1 VPDEDLESY
10 RTLMTPPA
18 SFEEGFTPRTVL
30 GAFFV
35 GMLLMPGA
43 IYMGLIA
50 GSGLGSA
57 VEWVTIIL
65 FSEVARR
72 SFTPLSR
79 QEIYVLY
86 YVAGG
91 LTGAMGGAVLAGG
104 PVGQLIWNQ
113 YFVQSQAASGFGLT
127 EQIPLWVTP
136 EAGSDALL
144 RRSFLDYAWL
154 PPVVVLVTSQVL
166 ARAEWFSLGY
176 LLFRATS
183 DGERLPFP
191 LAPVAA
197 QGAVALSEGGEGRE
211 TWRWRVFS
219 IGMGI
224 GLVFGGVYIG
234 LPALTGLIASKPISL
249 LPIPW
254 IDLTRATEA
263 FLPAAPLGIGTD
275 LGLVLV
281 GTVLPFWVVVGGFA
295 AAMVHTLGSPLLYH
309 AGYLPHWRPGMDTIL
324 TNFSNDIDVWLS
336 VSVGAGVAVGV
347 VGLAHIRKAT
357 VGRSR
362 PVPGSE
368 RPVGGRGDFGLWGA
382 AGVYLVATLA
392 TILLCMTVLE
402 DDAFPTTFLFAFG
415 FLITPAISYVN
426 ARMTGLTG
434 QTVGFPMVRE
444 GLFLLSG
451 YRGVDIWFAPIPY
464 GDHGR
469 RAQFF
474 REVELTGTSFRSILK
489 AELLL
494 LPVSLVCGFLFWSL
508 IWKMSPIPSPAY
520 PYAQTYW
527 HLIALRQSLW
537 ASSTLGTES
546 ILTQALKPE
555 WIAGGFA
562 FAGGS
567 FLVLSWFRLPMS
579 LVYGFIRG
587 LGGLPHMLIPEMAG
601 ALIARYSLEKR
612 FGERRWRRYAP
623 VLFAG
628 FSCGTGLIGMASVAV
643 ALISK
648 SVYRLPY

>member
-1 VPDEDLESY
+1 
-10 RTLMTPPA
+10 MTPPA
-18 SFEEGFTPRTVL
+18 SSEEGFTPRTVL

-35 GMLLMPGA
+35 GLLLMPGA

-57 VEWVTIIL
+57 AEWVTIIL
-65 FSEVARR
+65 FSEMARR
-72 SFTPLSR
+72 SFAPLRR
-79 QEIYVLY
+79 QEIYVIY

-91 LTGAMGGAVLAGG
+91 LTGAVGGAVLAGG

-113 YFVQSQAASGFGLT
+113 YFVQSSAAAGFGLT
-127 EQIPLWVTP
+127 DQIPAWVTP
-136 EAGSDALL
+136 PAGSDALAG
-144 RRSFLDYAWL
+144 RSFLHHAWL
-154 PPVVVLVTSQVL
+154 PPVVVLITSQVL
-166 ARAEWFSLGY
+166 SRAEWFSLGY

-191 LAPVAA
+191 MAPVAA
-197 QGAVALSEGGEGRE
+197 QGAVALSESGDGRE
-211 TWRWRVFS
+211 SWRWRVFS

-224 GLVFGGVYIG
+224 GLIFGAVYIG
-234 LPALTGLIASKPISL
+234 LPALTGLVASRPISV

-254 IDLTRATEA
+254 IDLTTATES
-263 FLPAAPLGIGTD
+263 FLPAAPVGIGTD

-295 AAMVHTLGSPLLYH
+295 AAVVHTLGTPLLYH
-309 AGYLPHWRPGMDTIL
+309 AGYLTHWRPGMDTVL
-324 TNFSNDIDVWLS
+324 THFSNDVDVWLS
-336 VSVGAGVAVGV
+336 VSVGTGIAVAVVGVAQ
-347 VGLAHIRKAT
+347 AA
-357 VGRSR
+357 RSR
-362 PVPGSE
+362 GWSLKGGPSGGQKPPV
-368 RPVGGRGDFGLWGA
+368 GRGDFGVWGA
-382 AGVYLVATLA
+382 AGVYLLATLA
-392 TILLCMTVLE
+392 TILLCLYVLD
-402 DDAFPTTFLFAFG
+402 DDAFPATFLFAFG

-494 LPVSLVCGFLFWSL
+494 LPLSLVCGFIFWSL
-508 IWKMSPIPSPAY
+508 IWQMGPIPSPTY
-520 PYAQTYW
+520 QYAQTYW

-537 ASSTLGTES
+537 VSSTMGTES
-546 ILTQALKPE
+546 LLAEALKPE

-567 FLVLSWFRLPMS
+567 FLVLSWFRLPVS
-579 LVYGFIRG
+579 LIYGFIRG

-612 FGERRWRRYAP
+612 FGQRRWREYAP

-628 FSCGTGLIGMASVAV
+628 FSCGTGLIGMAAVAV
-643 ALISK
+643 ALIAK